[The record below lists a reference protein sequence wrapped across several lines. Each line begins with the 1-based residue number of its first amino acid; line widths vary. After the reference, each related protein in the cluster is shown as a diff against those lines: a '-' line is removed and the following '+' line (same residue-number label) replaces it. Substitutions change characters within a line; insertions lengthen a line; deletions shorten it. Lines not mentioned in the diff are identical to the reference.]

1 MSPSESSSKVQPR
14 NVKYTQRRTLLS
26 KYSPTMQSF
35 YSVNSEN
42 TMFLEDPR
50 RQTDV
55 DSMTTGLTPV
65 SERSVDQILFSAVSD
80 ALEDTESVTPPPSS
94 TKNTNYSKKQYRTT
108 ALALPINVKGDESR
122 YANRTSSLSSQSFFK
137 PNYISPESLSSE
149 MFTTSSHD
157 SSASKPA
164 MGITSV
170 PYPSTVKSSEYETN
184 PCHLLQDVLCGNSE
198 EAISQLAESDSS
210 SRIDLRATNAS
221 DLPLSVV
228 SSMPSVITS
237 LSETQSEKGVER
249 FASLGFAGISNHFDS
264 ERKNSSEI
272 NAVSENV
279 FLPKASVLPDPI
291 AYYDT
296 LSLENATLDSVS
308 FSGSLSRNA
317 SCSEDETYWTSK
329 HKNSSGSVLQTLT
342 QMKSSSPVSAKTRET
357 CSGSSPLVQRSVFP
371 ANLSSNHLQRITV
384 LGLFEMTTRAGERA
398 EGRSELA
405 AARLAVTHINERDL
419 LPGYQLE
426 LITNDTKVT
435 SAFSFACDIQRNS
448 L

>member
-14 NVKYTQRRTLLS
+14 NVKYSQRRTLLS

-55 DSMTTGLTPV
+55 DSMTTVLTPV
-65 SERSVDQILFSAVSD
+65 SERSVDQRLFSDVSD
-80 ALEDTESVTPPPSS
+80 TLEDTDSVTPPPRS
-94 TKNTNYSKKQYRTT
+94 TKNTNYSKRQYRTT

-122 YANRTSSLSSQSFFK
+122 YANGRTSSLSSRSFFK

-170 PYPSTVKSSEYETN
+170 PYPSTVKSSEYDN
-184 PCHLLQDVLCGNSE
+184 LDPCHLLQDVLCGNSL
-198 EAISQLAESDSS
+198 EATSQVAESDSS
-210 SRIDLRATNAS
+210 SRVDLRATNAS
-221 DLPLSVV
+221 ELPLSLV
-228 SSMPSVITS
+228 SSVSSVMTS
-237 LSETQSEKGVER
+237 LSETQSEKGIEH
-249 FASLGFAGISNHFDS
+249 FASLGFVGISNHFDS
-264 ERKNSSEI
+264 ERNNSSEI
-272 NAVSENV
+272 NTVSESV
-279 FLPKASVLPDPI
+279 FLPKPSVLPDPI
-291 AYYDT
+291 AYSET
-296 LSLENATLDSVS
+296 LSFENATLDSVS

-317 SCSEDETYWTSK
+317 SCSEDETYWTYK

-342 QMKSSSPVSAKTRET
+342 QMKSSSAVSAKTRET
-357 CSGSSPLVQRSVFP
+357 CRGSSPLAQRSVFP

-435 SAFSFACDIQRNS
+435 SAF
-448 L
+448 